1 MRSTSIRVRDLRD
14 DGPGTFRNPQPASWR
29 AVCSGA
35 HEVRE
40 TAENAAAMNTPFAAA
55 RPRQAPEA
63 LRHPLDIDAR
73 AMRKKSTPGIS
84 SAKKWAAATARN
96 CSISPLD
103 V

>member
-1 MRSTSIRVRDLRD
+1 MLSKLIRVRDLRND
-14 DGPGTFRNPQPASWR
+14 RQMTIRNPPPMNWMAF
-29 AVCSGA
+29 CSGA
-35 HEVRE
+35 YEIRE
-40 TAENAAAMNTPFAAA
+40 TPDNAAAMNTPFAAA
-55 RPRQAPEA
+55 MPRQAPEA

>member
-1 MRSTSIRVRDLRD
+1 MTI
-14 DGPGTFRNPQPASWR
+14 RNPPPTSWM
-29 AVCSGA
+29 AFCSGA
-35 HEVRE
+35 YEIRE
-40 TAENAAAMNTPFAAA
+40 TPENAAAMNTPFAAA
-55 RPRQAPEA
+55 MPRQAPEA

>member
-1 MRSTSIRVRDLRD
+1 WMA
-14 DGPGTFRNPQPASWR
+14 F
-29 AVCSGA
+29 CSGA
-35 HEVRE
+35 YEIRE
-40 TAENAAAMNTPFAAA
+40 TPENAAAMNTPFAAA
-55 RPRQAPEA
+55 MPRQAPEA

-103 V
+103 GGQSTCQASGAPDPSSCTFLLHSL